1 MGQKINPSN
10 LRIFLLVGLS
20 WLVACQNT
28 SPLRNKVTETP
39 VPEPTASEILLTPQ
53 PYPLPTASQSAY
65 PLPES
70 SLLIT
75 KPVSTLDQ
83 MQIMTFSPEQ
93 IATQVQP
100 FKERMA
106 TEIQGYKD
114 MSDITLDDIGQT
126 FTFTVQSRFF
136 VFLDDDKY
144 PPGQLKCEP
153 AWVMAYISNGSFRGP
168 HRYPDYYEAR
178 KIGKCTLRNGDFSVN
193 IVVVQRTPVLPLW
206 TPLPTNAPSY
216 P

>member
-1 MGQKINPSN
+1 MGQKINLCN
-10 LRIFLLVGLS
+10 MGIFLVVSLW
-20 WLVACQNT
+20 WLAGCQNT
-28 SPLRNKVTETP
+28 LPFREKPIP
-39 VPEPTASEILLTPQ
+39 VPTASEILLTPQ
-53 PYPLPTASQSAY
+53 PYPLPLTSQSAY
-65 PLPES
+65 PVPES
-70 SLLIT
+70 SPLIT

-83 MQIMTFSPEQ
+83 MQIMTFSPEE

-144 PPGQLKCEP
+144 PPSQLKCEP

-168 HRYPDYYEAR
+168 YRYPDYYEAR

-206 TPLPTNAPSY
+206 TPLPTNEPSY